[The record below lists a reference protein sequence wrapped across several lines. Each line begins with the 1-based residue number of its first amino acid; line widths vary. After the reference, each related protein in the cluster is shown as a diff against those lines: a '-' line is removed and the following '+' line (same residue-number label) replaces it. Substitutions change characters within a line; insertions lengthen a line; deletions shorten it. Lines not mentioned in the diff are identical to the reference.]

1 MCWLWTLCARNLYQL
16 PSVVLRRWHWAWEHC
31 CQSRYN
37 AFPLHRL
44 IKTTTSKSGS
54 KVTSKAHRF
63 CRLRVTSIKP
73 TWMSFCFAPNLS
85 RVLTAI
91 FLLCR
96 LPKRPSWGCDTAVIS
111 AAVSHN
117 VCKKKWYPPIQCLTR
132 TDFADN
138 LSEMVR
144 SCHMGNWMPL
154 SKQLI
159 DVPEKNVRIEFL
171 NTVVKILLATA
182 TNLWCKVLEMKLF
195 EPENVQINNEHAWE
209 TICRQKQV
217 YLSVPCLHA
226 WHGSCVKDSVW
237 ESYMW
242 KMVGDK
248 VMCKKWWVIKLYL
261 KKKWKTK
268 LCMKA
273 NVRQS
278 CMWKMKSIKVVCE
291 T

>member
-1 MCWLWTLCARNLYQL
+1 
-16 PSVVLRRWHWAWEHC
+16 
-31 CQSRYN
+31 
-37 AFPLHRL
+37 
-44 IKTTTSKSGS
+44 
-54 KVTSKAHRF
+54 
-63 CRLRVTSIKP
+63 
-73 TWMSFCFAPNLS
+73 
-85 RVLTAI
+85 
-91 FLLCR
+91 
-96 LPKRPSWGCDTAVIS
+96 
-111 AAVSHN
+111 
-117 VCKKKWYPPIQCLTR
+117 
-132 TDFADN
+132 
-138 LSEMVR
+138 
-144 SCHMGNWMPL
+144 
-154 SKQLI
+154 
-159 DVPEKNVRIEFL
+159 
-171 NTVVKILLATA
+171 
-182 TNLWCKVLEMKLF
+182 LF